1 MANKETK
8 VEKGKISKVR
18 SHMTSVEELGQE
30 TGFLTIKFE
39 TLTAK
44 SRCRKKKKKPRK
56 KKKLQVQKGKTE
68 IPEQSLKH

>member
-1 MANKETK
+1 MANEETK

-44 SRCRKKKKKPRK
+44 SCCRKKNKTKKKEK
-56 KKKLQVQKGKTE
+56 AAGTE
-68 IPEQSLKH
+68 R